1 MKKLRTHTEAR
12 AWLSYQGITIA
23 QWSRENDVPHYL
35 VREILAGRKK
45 CLRGVSH
52 NIAVLLGMKD
62 GVLTDRPARATPLR
76 RPKAKTSHRGAAA

>member
-23 QWSRENDVPHYL
+23 QWSRENDAPHYL

-45 CLRGVSH
+45 CLRGMSH

-62 GVLTDRPARATPLR
+62 GVLTDRPARGTPLR
-76 RPKAKTSHRGAAA
+76 RQKAKTSDCGANA